1 MSRNSD
7 YSKVKGRKGER
18 RFVAMYINMISS
30 KAFMTL
36 SGNSTKVFLQIA
48 KGYNSV
54 NNGVLTLSYE
64 DALSKLGLTKP
75 TFRKALLELEQKGFI
90 KKSVQGGKNIL
101 NRFAVTCY
109 PVNDCRNKDG
119 IKMHNLPVSPVA
131 TNDWR
136 EYNKTLANKE
146 TEK

>member
-1 MSRNSD
+1 VSD
-7 YSKVKGRKGER
+7 YSKQKGRKSER
-18 RFVAMYINMISS
+18 KHSQLYDDMSKS
-30 KAFMTL
+30 KAFKWLTGAEL
-36 SGNSTKVFLQIA
+36 KVLIFFISE
-48 KGYNSV
+48 YNGF
-54 NNGVLTLSYE
+54 NNGILDLSYE
-64 DALSKLGLTKP
+64 KANDELGLSTV
-75 TFRKALLELEQKGFI
+75 TFSKALKGLIEKGFI

>member
-1 MSRNSD
+1 MMIWLTGAEL
-7 YSKVKGRKGER
+7 KVLI
-18 RFVAMYINMISS
+18 FFISE
-30 KAFMTL
+30 
-36 SGNSTKVFLQIA
+36 
-48 KGYNSV
+48 YNGF
-54 NNGVLTLSYE
+54 NNGILDLSYE
-64 DALSKLGLTKP
+64 KANDELGLSTV
-75 TFRKALLELEQKGFI
+75 TFSKALKGLIEKGFI